1 MRGYLIDVIEGKTHS
16 VDVFDLE
23 DYQKFIHCQTIDIVS
38 RTIGDREYEI
48 ICDDEG
54 LSKRPALVS
63 AVNNDGQPMLVGNL
77 IVMGNSGGD
86 EDMHEISFD
95 EIQHL
100 KKHFMHVVTKGS
112 GKSLGSISGQ
122 LDSLIAYL
130 EKHNPSLLE
139 RLKTSDSVEDAA
151 TAFLREYEKCKD
163 LDREEIERV
172 SAAKQIYEVFQEY
185 QSPVE

>member
-1 MRGYLIDVIEGKTHS
+1 MLHRFPCLCKY
-16 VDVFDLE
+16 
-23 DYQKFIHCQTIDIVS
+23 TID
-38 RTIGDREYEI
+38 
-48 ICDDEG
+48 
-54 LSKRPALVS
+54 K
-63 AVNNDGQPMLVGNL
+63 
-77 IVMGNSGGD
+77 
-86 EDMHEISFD
+86 
-95 EIQHL
+95 
-100 KKHFMHVVTKGS
+100 

-139 RLKTSDSVEDAA
+139 CLKTSDSVEDAA

>member
-63 AVNNDGQPMLVGNL
+63 AVNSNGQPMLVGNL

-112 GKSLGSISGQ
+112 GPIHH
-122 LDSLIAYL
+122 YT
-130 EKHNPSLLE
+130 LLC
-139 RLKTSDSVEDAA
+139 DVE
-151 TAFLREYEKCKD
+151 F
-163 LDREEIERV
+163 I
-172 SAAKQIYEVFQEY
+172 
-185 QSPVE
+185 

>member
-63 AVNNDGQPMLVGNL
+63 AVNNDGQPMLV
-77 IVMGNSGGD
+77 
-86 EDMHEISFD
+86 EISLSW
-95 EIQHL
+95 EIQAEMKICMKSHL
-100 KKHFMHVVTKGS
+100 MKF
-112 GKSLGSISGQ
+112 SI
-122 LDSLIAYL
+122 
-130 EKHNPSLLE
+130 
-139 RLKTSDSVEDAA
+139 
-151 TAFLREYEKCKD
+151 
-163 LDREEIERV
+163 
-172 SAAKQIYEVFQEY
+172 
-185 QSPVE
+185 

>member
-1 MRGYLIDVIEGKTHS
+1 MLLKEKRTLQMYLIWRIIKNSFTARRQI
-16 VDVFDLE
+16 L
-23 DYQKFIHCQTIDIVS
+23 YL
-38 RTIGDREYEI
+38 GDREYEI

-112 GKSLGSISGQ
+112 GPIHH
-122 LDSLIAYL
+122 YT
-130 EKHNPSLLE
+130 LLC
-139 RLKTSDSVEDAA
+139 DVE
-151 TAFLREYEKCKD
+151 F
-163 LDREEIERV
+163 I
-172 SAAKQIYEVFQEY
+172 
-185 QSPVE
+185 

>member
-77 IVMGNSGGD
+77 IVIDGCFAPIQLKLPKR
-86 EDMHEISFD
+86 ISITRAVEKARKIFNN
-95 EIQHL
+95 
-100 KKHFMHVVTKGS
+100 TKYCR
-112 GKSLGSISGQ
+112 Q
-122 LDSLIAYL
+122 PDW
-130 EKHNPSLLE
+130 NN
-139 RLKTSDSVEDAA
+139 
-151 TAFLREYEKCKD
+151 
-163 LDREEIERV
+163 
-172 SAAKQIYEVFQEY
+172 
-185 QSPVE
+185 

>member
-77 IVMGNSGGD
+77 IVMGNSA
-86 EDMHEISFD
+86 S
-95 EIQHL
+95 
-100 KKHFMHVVTKGS
+100 
-112 GKSLGSISGQ
+112 
-122 LDSLIAYL
+122 
-130 EKHNPSLLE
+130 EK
-139 RLKTSDSVEDAA
+139 
-151 TAFLREYEKCKD
+151 AFYACCYKRIRSNTPLYVA
-163 LDREEIERV
+163 L
-172 SAAKQIYEVFQEY
+172 
-185 QSPVE
+185 